1 MLYGYEGDSGLWL
14 AGGKQK
20 QWGFKQSAGQ
30 TTSIDFPIPFTTNDY
45 TIVVCQGMNVTNE
58 WGANYYVLV
67 GTKQLNSIN
76 AFTTAPYSNGGNV
89 VFWIALNSQK
99 QWGYYSG
106 SGSRSYTVNL
116 PISYSNAHLICVA
129 VGYKTTY
136 ESSGFSVGALSK
148 NSFNYYTGTG
158 MEGCRFISIGK

>member
-1 MLYGYEGDSGLWL
+1 MLGMPEIILLHNGL
-14 AGGKQK
+14 QPVIK

-30 TTSIDFPIPFTTNDY
+30 TTSIDFSIPFTTNDY

-89 VFWIALNSQK
+89 VFWIALNS
-99 QWGYYSG
+99 
-106 SGSRSYTVNL
+106 
-116 PISYSNAHLICVA
+116 
-129 VGYKTTY
+129 
-136 ESSGFSVGALSK
+136 
-148 NSFNYYTGTG
+148 
-158 MEGCRFISIGK
+158 